1 MTVETPAPSPAT
13 PSPVERGSGSHRVV
27 VIGSG
32 FGGLWATEAL
42 AKAPVD
48 VIVISGTSHHL
59 FQPLLYQVATGV
71 LSEGEVAPATREVLK
86 KQKNATV
93 LLGRVTEIDL
103 AAKKVTSVSPL
114 GTTVTPY
121 DSLIV
126 AAGAGQS
133 YFGNDQFSEFA
144 PGMKSIDDA
153 LELRGRIFGSF
164 ELAELCDDPAEREE
178 WLTFVV
184 VGAGPTGVEMAG
196 QISELAHRT
205 LRRDF
210 RRIDT
215 TKAKIILLD
224 AAPAVLGMF
233 GDKLSGAARKQLE
246 EIGVDVVLNAKVVG
260 VDNTGVD
267 IVDADGNQRRI
278 RSRCKVWAAGVS
290 ASPLGKQLAEQ
301 SGAELDRAGRV
312 QVNDDLTLPGHPEVF
327 VVGDMMALKNLPGV
341 AQVAMQGGKYA
352 ARQIIHRLRGEPPGE
367 PFRYFDKGSMA
378 TISRFHAVASMGKK
392 IRLAGFLAWLM
403 WLGVHVMYLI
413 GFKNRLTTML
423 HWAVSFIFR
432 GRSQRTTTR
441 QQIVARTLMARLESA
456 EEALKKTEQDE
467 TTAIGPS
474 ASAASDAAGTGA
486 RSSQAETVGTDSVDE
501 LTAASGEKS
510 VEASE
515 ASPLKQ
521 APES

>member
-1 MTVETPAPSPAT
+1 MTIETPAPGPAT
-13 PSPVERGSGSHRVV
+13 PSPVERGSSRHRVV
-27 VIGSG
+27 IVGSG

-48 VIVISGTSHHL
+48 VTMISGTSHHL

-86 KQKNATV
+86 KQKNVMV
-93 LLGRVTEIDL
+93 LLGRVTEIDIK
-103 AAKKVTSVSPL
+103 AKTVTSLSPL

-164 ELAELCDDPAEREE
+164 ELAELCEDPAEREE

-215 TKAKIILLD
+215 TKTKIILLD

-233 GDKLSGAARKQLE
+233 GDKLSGAARKQLG
-246 EIGVDVVLNAKVVG
+246 EIGVDVELNAKVVG

-267 IVDADGNQRRI
+267 IVDADGNERRI

-290 ASPLGKQLAEQ
+290 ASPLGMQLAEQ
-301 SGAELDRAGRV
+301 SGGEVDRAGRV
-312 QVNDDLTLPGHPEVF
+312 KVNEDLTLPGYPEVF
-327 VVGDMMALKNLPGV
+327 VVGDMMALNNLPGV

-352 ARQIIHRLRGEPPGE
+352 AGQIVRRLRGEPAGP
-367 PFRYFDKGSMA
+367 PFKYFDKGSMA
-378 TISRFHAVASMGKK
+378 TISRFHAVASVGK
-392 IRLAGFLAWLM
+392 IRLAGFFAWLM
-403 WLGVHVMYLI
+403 WLAVHVMYLV

-441 QQIVARTLMARLESA
+441 QQIVARTLMARMESEQA
-456 EEALKKTEQDE
+456 EKEALEKEAAAVD
-467 TTAIGPS
+467 PS
-474 ASAASDAAGTGA
+474 APAALSDSGAGGGN
-486 RSSQAETVGTDSVDE
+486 SQSDLVDTDSVDG
-501 LTAASGEKS
+501 LTAAYGEES
-510 VEASE
+510 AEAGE
-515 ASPLKQ
+515 TTPLEQ